1 MCGRSW
7 ASQQKKDLLG
17 ITYSGIKIWKEAGK
31 VSGQSIYIYIATG
44 MGMLKLALKVIY
56 SVKCVKVTSEI
67 YKKIEAQGN
76 CNERQ
81 EDMLKGRKVTGE
93 TIYMYIY
100 IYDKWHRNC
109 KLH

>member
-1 MCGRSW
+1 
-7 ASQQKKDLLG
+7 
-17 ITYSGIKIWKEAGK
+17 
-31 VSGQSIYIYIATG
+31 
-44 MGMLKLALKVIY
+44 MGMLKLELKVIY

-81 EDMLKGRKVTGE
+81 EDMSKGRKVTGE